1 MMMISFLYYYY
12 FHHQYYHYYYHIY
25 YHNSS
30 GSSSSSSS
38 SSSTNHSSI
47 LAADSTWLNNVP
59 DSEVRKIT
67 FGEHSFM
74 RLTVTWRLITKDL
87 LPSPPPPISQPGSYL
102 FKREAKV
109 LKTNGDGLC
118 LGLRLLSVFIQSV
131 PPDIL
136 FHSWPS
142 LCEESLCYITFTP
155 FYKFFFVVETKQ
167 KQQHHQQYCKDE

>member
-1 MMMISFLYYYY
+1 MNNTNNKMMMISFLYYYY

-67 FGEHSFM
+67 FSEHSFM
-74 RLTVTWRLITKDL
+74 RLTVTWRLITKYL
-87 LPSPPPPISQPGSYL
+87 LPSPLPSHNQVVTFIRERLRFWKRMVMVCVLGSASSRYLSKVFLPISSSILDRRFAKSL
-102 FKREAKV
+102 FV
-109 LKTNGDGLC
+109 T
-118 LGLRLLSVFIQSV
+118 
-131 PPDIL
+131 
-136 FHSWPS
+136 
-142 LCEESLCYITFTP
+142 
-155 FYKFFFVVETKQ
+155 
-167 KQQHHQQYCKDE
+167 

>member
-12 FHHQYYHYYYHIY
+12 FHHQYYHYYYRIY

-30 GSSSSSSS
+30 GSSSSSSSSSRSSSSSSS

-74 RLTVTWRLITKDL
+74 RLTVTWRLITKYL
-87 LPSPPPPISQPGSYL
+87 LPSPL
-102 FKREAKV
+102 
-109 LKTNGDGLC
+109 
-118 LGLRLLSVFIQSV
+118 
-131 PPDIL
+131 
-136 FHSWPS
+136 PS
-142 LCEESLCYITFTP
+142 HNQVITFLRERLR
-155 FYKFFFVVETKQ
+155 FWKRMVMVCVLGSASSRYLSKVFFLIPSSILNRRFAKSLFVT
-167 KQQHHQQYCKDE
+167 

>member
-1 MMMISFLYYYY
+1 MNDTNNKMMMISFLYYYY

-25 YHNSS
+25 HHNSS

-67 FGEHSFM
+67 SGEHSFM

-87 LPSPPPPISQPGSYL
+87 LPSPLPSHNQVVTFLRERLRFWKRMVMVCVLGSASSRYL
-102 FKREAKV
+102 SKVFLLILSCILKRRFAK
-109 LKTNGDGLC
+109 
-118 LGLRLLSVFIQSV
+118 S
-131 PPDIL
+131 L
-136 FHSWPS
+136 FV
-142 LCEESLCYITFTP
+142 T
-155 FYKFFFVVETKQ
+155 
-167 KQQHHQQYCKDE
+167 